1 MASSDSGERKRGRNS
16 EWRKHWPK
24 GAGWIWNHDEQTLIS
39 KCRSRS
45 VDIIGPGT
53 NEIVGM
59 SFVLSRKR
67 FALLLLLLF
76 PARNGVVIREDRSSV
91 LTKAWWLPACA
102 SSSPSPLRLFP
113 SDEKN
118 SERLWSIARI
128 SDLSQSVSRREGG
141 RDLLFVIDIWK
152 SNGEIWGRNETR
164 LLLYCSNMEYE
175 GSFEGNWYW
184 YLIFVRIL
192 GEIFNLKKDI

>member
-102 SSSPSPLRLFP
+102 SSSPSPSCVCFP
-113 SDEKN
+113 QTKRIRNVCEVSREFLISRKAFPGGKEGEICCLWLMF
-118 SERLWSIARI
+118 ERVMERFEEEMKRDCYYIARI
-128 SDLSQSVSRREGG
+128 WSMKEVLKE
-141 RDLLFVIDIWK
+141 IDI
-152 SNGEIWGRNETR
+152 GI
-164 LLLYCSNMEYE
+164 
-175 GSFEGNWYW
+175 W
-184 YLIFVRIL
+184 YL
-192 GEIFNLKKDI
+192 